1 MNVAELLKRTS
12 HEFCMMNLKKI
23 LNEDVE
29 LYNCVR
35 FEINP
40 HTPSCRLDSLWD
52 CQQISD
58 LAESD
63 GNVFCRRHSL

>member
-23 LNEDVE
+23 FNEDVE

-40 HTPSCRLDSLWD
+40 HTPSCRLDSL
-52 CQQISD
+52 
-58 LAESD
+58 
-63 GNVFCRRHSL
+63 